1 MRQTSTVPWVG
12 LLLGMTAVVLSD
24 PLIKANWQLVPIAVL
39 VAGLGAYAISSALN
53 WIPRASP
60 SATGWLTVA
69 VLAVAIFASQLA
81 MASTRASELQAT
93 VMVFGPYV
101 LLRLVTG
108 SLDLVTS
115 APPASSPPLLAG
127 IIGGVVFAAAVP
139 LIAHAHP
146 GLPIW
151 TCLGIGA
158 GLGFVEGI
166 VSGAFLLRLVP
177 TEVEH
182 PDA

>member
-12 LLLGMTAVVLSD
+12 LLLSMTAVVLAD
-24 PLIKANWQLVPIAVL
+24 PVIKANWQLVPIAVL
-39 VAGLGAYAISSALN
+39 VAGISTYAISAALN
-53 WIPRASP
+53 WIPDASS
-60 SATGWLTVA
+60 SAVGWMTVA
-69 VLAVAIFASQLA
+69 VLAASIVVSQLA
-81 MASTRASELQAT
+81 MASTRASELQST
-93 VMVFGPYV
+93 LMVFGPYV

-127 IIGGVVFAAAVP
+127 IVGGVVFAAAVP
-139 LIAHAHP
+139 LIAHGHP
-146 GLPIW
+146 DVPIW

-158 GLGFVEGI
+158 GLGFLEGI

-177 TEVEH
+177 KVEH